1 MNRDAAIGQK
11 PASILIVDDVA
22 ANLQVLAGMLDD
34 RGYLTRPVTSGK
46 MALLAAQNDPPD
58 LILLDITMPEMDG
71 YEVCARLKAN
81 EKLKDIPVIFISAL
95 HETLDK
101 VKGFGVG
108 GLDYVTKPFQFEE
121 VHARVETHL
130 KLRRLQLQLED
141 QNRLLLESRQAL
153 MIELSQAAD
162 YVLSLIPPPLRE
174 GSIRTDW
181 RLIPS
186 SQLGGDSLG
195 YHWIDKDH
203 FAMYLLDV
211 CGHGVGPALLS
222 VSVLDIIRSQ
232 SLPDVDF
239 RIPAQVLRAL
249 NRAFP
254 MEKHNDLYFTAWYG
268 VFNKASR
275 ELRYAG
281 GGHPPALILNA
292 AGEAEKVS
300 ISDPPLGW
308 DPDVVYEDSVLKAGS
323 TAELCVFSDG
333 CYEIHLPDG
342 TMWSYEEF
350 EALLIG
356 TITSSMSDLDTLYR
370 HVRTIG
376 GREVLEDDFSILKVS
391 FGQDDA

>member
-1 MNRDAAIGQK
+1 MNREVTIGQK

-22 ANLQVLAGMLDD
+22 ANLQVLTGMLDD

-46 MALLAAQNDPPD
+46 MALLAAQNDLPD
-58 LILLDITMPEMDG
+58 LVLLDITMPGMDG
-71 YEVCARLKAN
+71 YEVCARMKAN

-101 VKGFGVG
+101 VKGFSVG

-130 KLRRLQLQLED
+130 KLRRLQFQLEE
-141 QNRLLLESRQAL
+141 QNRLLLESRQAVML
-153 MIELSQAAD
+153 QLSQAAD
-162 YVLSLIPPPLRE
+162 YVLSLIPPPIRE
-174 GSIRTDW
+174 GTIRTDW

-186 SQLGGDSLG
+186 FQLGGDSLG

-203 FAMYLLDV
+203 FAMYVLDA

-222 VSVLDIIRSQ
+222 VSVLDMLRSQ
-232 SLPDVDF
+232 SLTDADF
-239 RIPAQVLRAL
+239 RMPAQVLRAL

-254 MEKHNDLYFTAWYG
+254 MKKHNDLYFTAWYG

-281 GGHPPALILNA
+281 AGHPPALILNA
-292 AGEAEKVS
+292 AGQAADVPVS
-300 ISDPPLGW
+300 GLLLGLN
-308 DPDVVYEDSVLKAGS
+308 PDAVYEDSILKISSA
-323 TAELCVFSDG
+323 AELCVFSDG
-333 CYEIHLPDG
+333 CYDVQLPDDD
-342 TMWSYEEF
+342 MWSHQEF
-350 EALLIG
+350 EALLIRTLADG
-356 TITSSMSDLDTLYR
+356 VLDLDALYD
-370 HVRTIG
+370 HVRKIG

-391 FGQDDA
+391 FG

>member
-1 MNRDAAIGQK
+1 MNPDVTIGQS
-11 PASILIVDDVA
+11 PVSILIVDDVA
-22 ANLQVLAGMLDD
+22 ANLQVLTGMLDD

-101 VKGFGVG
+101 VKGFSVG

-121 VHARVETHL
+121 VRARVETHL
-130 KLRRLQLQLED
+130 KLRRLQLKLEE
-141 QNRLLLESRQAL
+141 QNRLLTESRQAL
-153 MIELSQAAD
+153 MLQLSQAAD
-162 YVLSLIPPPLRE
+162 HVLSLIPPPIRE
-174 GSIRTDW
+174 GSIRTEW
-181 RLIPS
+181 RLMPS
-186 SQLGGDSLG
+186 FQLGGDSLG

-222 VSVLDIIRSQ
+222 VSVLNAIRSQ
-232 SLPDVDF
+232 SLPDADF
-239 RIPAQVLRAL
+239 RMPARVLRAL

-268 VFNKASR
+268 VFNRASR
-275 ELRYAG
+275 ELRYSG

-292 AGEAEKVS
+292 AGQAAEAPVS
-300 ISDPPLGW
+300 GLLLGL
-308 DPDVVYEDSVLKAGS
+308 DPDAVYKDSVLKSGS
-323 TAELCVFSDG
+323 AAELFVFSDG
-333 CYEIHLPDG
+333 CYEVQQPDG
-342 TMWSYEEF
+342 EMWSRKEF
-350 EALLIG
+350 EALLIRTAADG
-356 TITSSMSDLDTLYR
+356 ASDLDALYR
-370 HVRTIG
+370 HVRTIAAG
-376 GREVLEDDFSILKVS
+376 EVLDDDFSILKVS
-391 FGQDDA
+391 FA

>member
-1 MNRDAAIGQK
+1 MNRKVMIEQK
-11 PASILIVDDVA
+11 PANILIVDDVA
-22 ANLQVLAGMLDD
+22 ANLQVLTGMLED

-58 LILLDITMPEMDG
+58 LVLLDITMPDMDG
-71 YEVCARLKAN
+71 YEVCAHMKAN

-101 VKGFGVG
+101 VKGFSVG

-130 KLRRLQLQLED
+130 KLRLLQFQVEE
-141 QNRLLLESRQAL
+141 QNRLLMESQQAL
-153 MIELSQAAD
+153 MLQLSHAAD
-162 YVLSLIPPPLRE
+162 YVLSLIPPPIRE

-186 SQLGGDSLG
+186 FQLGGDSLG

-211 CGHGVGPALLS
+211 CGHGIGPALMS
-222 VSVLDIIRSQ
+222 VSVLDMLRSQ
-232 SLPDVDF
+232 SLPGADF
-239 RIPAQVLRAL
+239 RMPAQVLRAL

-254 MEKHNDLYFTAWYG
+254 MKKHNDLYFTAWYG

-275 ELRYAG
+275 ELRYAA

-292 AGEAEKVS
+292 AGQAASVPVS
-300 ISDPPLGW
+300 GLLLGW
-308 DPDVVYEDSVLKAGS
+308 DPDAVYEDSILKTSS
-323 TAELCVFSDG
+323 TTELFVFSDG
-333 CYEIHLPDG
+333 CYEVQSIDG
-342 TMWSYEEF
+342 NMWSHEEF
-350 EALLIG
+350 EALLIRTLASG
-356 TITSSMSDLDTLYR
+356 APDLDALYQ
-370 HVRTIG
+370 HVRKIG
-376 GREVLEDDFSILKVS
+376 GREALEDDFSILKVS
-391 FGQDDA
+391 FG

>member
-1 MNRDAAIGQK
+1 MNRDATIGQK
-11 PASILIVDDVA
+11 LASILIVDDVA
-22 ANLQVLAGMLDD
+22 ANLQVLTGMLDD

-58 LILLDITMPEMDG
+58 LVLLDITMPEMDG
-71 YEVCARLKAN
+71 YEVCARMKAN

-101 VKGFGVG
+101 VKGFSVG

-130 KLRRLQLQLED
+130 KLRRLQLQLEE
-141 QNRLLLESRQAL
+141 QNRLLLESRQTL
-153 MIELSQAAD
+153 MLQLSQAAD
-162 YVLSLIPPPLRE
+162 YVLSIIPPPIRE

-186 SQLGGDSLG
+186 FQLGGDSLG
-195 YHWIDKDH
+195 YHWIDKDN

-222 VSVLDIIRSQ
+222 VSVLNVLRSQ
-232 SLPDVDF
+232 SLSDADF
-239 RIPAQVLRAL
+239 RMPAQVLRAL

-275 ELRYAG
+275 ELQYAG

-292 AGEAEKVS
+292 GQTANVPVS
-300 ISDPPLGW
+300 GPLLGM
-308 DPDVVYEDSVLKAGS
+308 DPDAVYEDSVLKASS
-323 TAELCVFSDG
+323 TAELFVFSDG
-333 CYEIHLPDG
+333 CYEVQRPDG
-342 TMWSYEEF
+342 NMWSHEEF
-350 EALLIG
+350 EALLIRTLANG
-356 TITSSMSDLDTLYR
+356 ASDLDALYC
-370 HVRTIG
+370 HVRKIG
-376 GREVLEDDFSILKVS
+376 GGEVLKDDFSILKVS
-391 FGQDDA
+391 FT

>member
-1 MNRDAAIGQK
+1 MSRDVTIGQK

-58 LILLDITMPEMDG
+58 LVLLDITMPEMDG
-71 YEVCARLKAN
+71 YEVCERMKASD
-81 EKLKDIPVIFISAL
+81 KLKDVPVIFISAL

-101 VKGFGVG
+101 VKGFSVG
-108 GLDYVTKPFQFEE
+108 GVDYVTKPFQVEE

-130 KLRRLQLQLED
+130 KLRRLQLQLEE

-153 MIELSQAAD
+153 MLQLSQAAD
-162 YVLSLIPPPLRE
+162 YVLSLIPPPIRE
-174 GSIRTDW
+174 GRIRTDW

-186 SQLGGDSLG
+186 FQLGGDSLG
-195 YHWIDKDH
+195 YHWIDTDH

-211 CGHGVGPALLS
+211 CGHGVAPALLS
-222 VSVLDIIRSQ
+222 VTVLNMLRSQ
-232 SLPDVDF
+232 SLPDADL
-239 RIPAQVLRAL
+239 RMPAQVLRVL

-254 MEKHNDLYFTAWYG
+254 MEKHNGLYFTAWYG

-292 AGEAEKVS
+292 AGEAATV
-300 ISDPPLGW
+300 PAPGPLLGL
-308 DPDVVYEDSVLKAGS
+308 DPDAVYEDSVLEAGS
-323 TAELCVFSDG
+323 TAELFVFSDG
-333 CYEIHLPDG
+333 CYEIQRPDG
-342 TMWSYEEF
+342 SMWSHEEF
-350 EALLIG
+350 EALLIRTRANG
-356 TITSSMSDLDTLYR
+356 VSDLDALYR
-370 HVRTIG
+370 HVREIG
-376 GREVLEDDFSILKVS
+376 GREVLEDDFSILRVS
-391 FGQDDA
+391 FA

>member
-1 MNRDAAIGQK
+1 MNRDVTIGQR

-22 ANLQVLAGMLDD
+22 ANLQVLTGMLDD

-58 LILLDITMPEMDG
+58 LVLLDITMPGMDG
-71 YEVCARLKAN
+71 YEVCARMKAN

-101 VKGFGVG
+101 VKGFSVG

-130 KLRRLQLQLED
+130 KLRRLQFQLEE

-153 MIELSQAAD
+153 MLQLSQAAD
-162 YVLSLIPPPLRE
+162 YVLSLIPPPIRE

-186 SQLGGDSLG
+186 FQLGGDSLG

-211 CGHGVGPALLS
+211 CGHGVGPALMS
-222 VSVLDIIRSQ
+222 VSVLDMLRSQ
-232 SLPDVDF
+232 SLPDADF
-239 RIPAQVLRAL
+239 RMPAQVLRAL

-254 MEKHNDLYFTAWYG
+254 MKKHNDLYFTAWYG

-292 AGEAEKVS
+292 AGQAVNVPVS
-300 ISDPPLGW
+300 GLLLGW
-308 DPDVVYEDSVLKAGS
+308 DPHAVYEDSILKISS

-333 CYEIHLPDG
+333 CYEVQLPDG
-342 TMWSYEEF
+342 NMWSHEEF
-350 EALLIG
+350 KALLIRTLANG
-356 TITSSMSDLDTLYR
+356 VSDLDALYN
-370 HVRTIG
+370 HVRKIG

-391 FGQDDA
+391 FG

>member
-1 MNRDAAIGQK
+1 MNRDATIGQK
-11 PASILIVDDVA
+11 LASILIVDDVA
-22 ANLQVLAGMLDD
+22 ANLQVLTGMLDA

-58 LILLDITMPEMDG
+58 LVLLDITMPGMDG
-71 YEVCARLKAN
+71 YEVCARMKAN

-101 VKGFGVG
+101 VKGFSVG

-130 KLRRLQLQLED
+130 KLRRLQFQLEE

-153 MIELSQAAD
+153 MLQLSQAAD
-162 YVLSLIPPPLRE
+162 YVLSLIPPPIRE

-186 SQLGGDSLG
+186 FQLGGDSLG
-195 YHWIDKDH
+195 YHWIDKDN

-222 VSVLDIIRSQ
+222 VSVLNVLRSQ
-232 SLPDVDF
+232 SLQDTDF
-239 RIPAQVLRAL
+239 RMPAQVLRAL

-275 ELRYAG
+275 ELQYAS

-292 AGEAEKVS
+292 GQTENVPVS
-300 ISDPPLGW
+300 GPLLGW
-308 DPDVVYEDSVLKAGS
+308 DPDAVYEDSVLKASS

-333 CYEIHLPDG
+333 CYEVQRPDG
-342 TMWSYEEF
+342 NMWSHEEF
-350 EALLIG
+350 EALLIRTLANG
-356 TITSSMSDLDTLYR
+356 KSDLDALYC
-370 HVRTIG
+370 HVRKIG
-376 GREVLEDDFSILKVS
+376 GGEVLKDDFSILKVS
-391 FGQDDA
+391 FT

>member
-1 MNRDAAIGQK
+1 MNPDVTIGQK

-22 ANLQVLAGMLDD
+22 ANLQVLARMLDD

-58 LILLDITMPEMDG
+58 LVLLDITMPGMDG
-71 YEVCARLKAN
+71 YEVCARMKAN

-95 HETLDK
+95 QETLDK
-101 VKGFGVG
+101 VKGFSVG

-130 KLRRLQLQLED
+130 KLRRLQLLLEE
-141 QNRLLLESRQAL
+141 QNRLVQESRQAL
-153 MIELSQAAD
+153 MLQLSQAAD
-162 YVLSLIPPPLRE
+162 HVLSLIPPPIRE

-186 SQLGGDSLG
+186 FQLGGDSLG
-195 YHWIDKDH
+195 YHWIDEDH

-222 VSVLDIIRSQ
+222 VSVLNVLRSQ
-232 SLPDVDF
+232 SLPGADF
-239 RIPAQVLRAL
+239 RMPAQVLRAL

-268 VFNKASR
+268 VYNKVSR

-292 AGEAEKVS
+292 AGQAENVS
-300 ISDPPLGW
+300 VSGLLLGL
-308 DPDVVYEDSVLKAGS
+308 DPDAVYEDSVLTAS
-323 TAELCVFSDG
+323 SAAELCVFSDG
-333 CYEIHLPDG
+333 CYEVQGPDG
-342 TMWSYEEF
+342 TMWSREEF
-350 EALLIG
+350 EALLIQTLADG
-356 TITSSMSDLDTLYR
+356 VSDLDELYS
-370 HVRTIG
+370 HVRKIG
-376 GREVLEDDFSILKVS
+376 GREMLDDDFSILKVS
-391 FGQDDA
+391 FT